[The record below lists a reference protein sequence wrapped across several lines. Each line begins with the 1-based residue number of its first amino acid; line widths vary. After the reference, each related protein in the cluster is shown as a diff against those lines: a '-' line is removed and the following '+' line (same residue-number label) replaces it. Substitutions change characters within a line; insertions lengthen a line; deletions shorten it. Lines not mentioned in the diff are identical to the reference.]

1 MPPNSAH
8 GKLDSE
14 ETNAAAWQ
22 ATRGAVTGA
31 ARWGIYSAVAAGIAY
46 AYSPVYRGLTIQFKV
61 YVFIFLVFSQVTS
74 YAGGHSW
81 HVISHFLQA
90 HKHMLYFDMLASL
103 SRPNM
108 SGMIFGSVIEADER
122 LRIYGERS
130 RRQKVMARDAA
141 VWRKYEEEFESLGI
155 SGIASEARAKKGSSE
170 EQEQEK

>member
-46 AYSPVYRGLTIQFKV
+46 AYSPVYRGLTVQFKV
-61 YVFIFLVFSQVTS
+61 
-74 YAGGHSW
+74 
-81 HVISHFLQA
+81 FLQ
-90 HKHMLYFDMLASL
+90 
-103 SRPNM
+103 M
-108 SGMIFGSVIEADER
+108 SGMIFGSVVEADER
-122 LRIYGERS
+122 LRIYGDQS

-155 SGIASEARAKKGSSE
+155 PGVASEARTKK
-170 EQEQEK
+170 EQQQQQQEK

>member
-31 ARWGIYSAVAAGIAY
+31 AR
-46 AYSPVYRGLTIQFKV
+46 
-61 YVFIFLVFSQVTS
+61 
-74 YAGGHSW
+74 
-81 HVISHFLQA
+81 
-90 HKHMLYFDMLASL
+90 
-103 SRPNM
+103 M

>member
-46 AYSPVYRGLTIQFKV
+46 AYSPVYRGLTVQFKV
-61 YVFIFLVFSQVTS
+61 
-74 YAGGHSW
+74 
-81 HVISHFLQA
+81 FLQ
-90 HKHMLYFDMLASL
+90 
-103 SRPNM
+103 M
-108 SGMIFGSVIEADER
+108 SGMIFGSVVEADER
-122 LRIYGERS
+122 LRIYGDQS

-155 SGIASEARAKKGSSE
+155 SGVASEARTKK
-170 EQEQEK
+170 EQQQEK

>member
-61 YVFIFLVFSQVTS
+61 RTPTNLRRTIT
-74 YAGGHSW
+74 
-81 HVISHFLQA
+81 
-90 HKHMLYFDMLASL
+90 AS
-103 SRPNM
+103 
-108 SGMIFGSVIEADER
+108 
-122 LRIYGERS
+122 
-130 RRQKVMARDAA
+130 KVMARDAA

-155 SGIASEARAKKGSSE
+155 SGIASEARAKKGGSE
-170 EQEQEK
+170 EQGQEK

>member
-46 AYSPVYRGLTIQFKV
+46 AYSPVYRGLTVQFKV
-61 YVFIFLVFSQVTS
+61 KTFLYIRRDHNDLESSFFLIFFIERLYMNSRHCS
-74 YAGGHSW
+74 
-81 HVISHFLQA
+81 FLQ
-90 HKHMLYFDMLASL
+90 
-103 SRPNM
+103 M

-155 SGIASEARAKKGSSE
+155 PGVASEARAKR
-170 EQEQEK
+170 EQQQEK

>member
-61 YVFIFLVFSQVTS
+61 
-74 YAGGHSW
+74 
-81 HVISHFLQA
+81 FLQ
-90 HKHMLYFDMLASL
+90 
-103 SRPNM
+103 M
-108 SGMIFGSVIEADER
+108 SGMIFGGVIEADER

-155 SGIASEARAKKGSSE
+155 SGIASEARAKKGGSE

>member
-8 GKLDSE
+8 GKLDTE

-31 ARWGIYSAVAAGIAY
+31 ARVRSYPQFFEEQRLSVLAALLTGPI
-46 AYSPVYRGLTIQFKV
+46 VGHIFRRRGWHCVCLFTNIPWFDYTIQSV
-61 YVFIFLVFSQVTS
+61 SAYP
-74 YAGGHSW
+74 
-81 HVISHFLQA
+81 FLQ
-90 HKHMLYFDMLASL
+90 
-103 SRPNM
+103 M

-141 VWRKYEEEFESLGI
+141 VWRRYEEEFESLGI
-155 SGIASEARAKKGSSE
+155 QGVTSEARTRKDRPE
-170 EQEQEK
+170 EQQEEK

>member
-46 AYSPVYRGLTIQFKV
+46 AYSPVYRGLTVQFKV
-61 YVFIFLVFSQVTS
+61 
-74 YAGGHSW
+74 
-81 HVISHFLQA
+81 FLQ
-90 HKHMLYFDMLASL
+90 
-103 SRPNM
+103 M
-108 SGMIFGSVIEADER
+108 SGMIFGSVVEADER
-122 LRIYGERS
+122 LRIYGEQS

-155 SGIASEARAKKGSSE
+155 PGIASEARAKR
-170 EQEQEK
+170 EQQQEK